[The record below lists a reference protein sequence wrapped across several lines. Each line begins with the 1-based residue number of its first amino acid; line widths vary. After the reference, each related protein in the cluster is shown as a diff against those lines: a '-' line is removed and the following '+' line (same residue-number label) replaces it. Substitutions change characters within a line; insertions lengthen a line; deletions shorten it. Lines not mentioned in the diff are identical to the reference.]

1 MTDHAI
7 ARSRAAVLSDLQ
19 EISIRM
25 ARELIALSVR
35 LDALYQEV
43 QRLKQGGG
51 ATPLSDETKKGN

>member
-25 ARELIALSVR
+25 ARELIALSLR
-35 LDALYQEV
+35 LDALHEEV
-43 QRLKQGGG
+43 QRLKQGGES
-51 ATPLSDETKKGN
+51 PPS